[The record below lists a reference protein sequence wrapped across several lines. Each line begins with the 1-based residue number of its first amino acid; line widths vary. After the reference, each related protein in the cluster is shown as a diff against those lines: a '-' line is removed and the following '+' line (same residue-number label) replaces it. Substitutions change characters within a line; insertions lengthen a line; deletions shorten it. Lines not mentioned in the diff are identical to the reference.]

1 MNALTSWAVGS
12 ALALLASHSLPLQA
26 AAVQTFALRD
36 AHGLSAPGVKTEA
49 AKYLGRDS
57 VRITV
62 EGQDNDGLALLP
74 DTDFGDGVIEADI
87 ALKTTMPAGMRY
99 PGFVG
104 IAFRA
109 RADAKHY
116 ELFYLRP
123 GNAQAQDQAMRN
135 HTVQY
140 LAAPNFSWY
149 KLRREWPSV
158 YESHADIATETWM
171 HVRIEVAGRAA
182 KLFLNG
188 SANPSLV
195 IDGMKGEDL
204 HGAVGLWSY
213 TNEEAYFSN
222 VKITPA
228 VPQTLANGSA
238 ADGSWT
244 LRFASDAGGMEASM
258 QLHTDGSRLSG
269 TWSGPLGQSRPVTG
283 TWRNGY
289 VDLSFPGDWPADSP
303 DGAPGPVTAFMAGW
317 IDGDA
322 GKGRMRVE
330 GRADGAWSATR
341 TRGN

>member
-1 MNALTSWAVGS
+1 MNALTSRATGA
-12 ALALLASHSLPLQA
+12 ALALLFSHSLLAQGAPI
-26 AAVQTFALRD
+26 QTFALRD
-36 AHGLSAPGVKTEA
+36 AHGLIAPKGKIEA
-49 AKYLGRDS
+49 ARYLGRDA
-57 VRITV
+57 VRITI
-62 EGQDNDGLALLP
+62 EGEDRDGLTLLP
-74 DTDFGDGVIEADI
+74 GTDFGDGVIDADI
-87 ALKTTMPAGMRY
+87 ALKSTMPAGMRF

-109 RADAKHY
+109 RADAAHY

-123 GNAQAQDQAMRN
+123 GNAQAPDQAMRN
-135 HTVQY
+135 HTAQY
-140 LAAPNFSWY
+140 ISAPDFGWY
-149 KLRREWPSV
+149 RLRREWPSV
-158 YESHADIATETWM
+158 YESHVDIATETWT

-188 SANPSLV
+188 SARPSLV

-228 VPQTLANGSA
+228 APQVLANGSA

-244 LRFASDAGGMEASM
+244 LRFASDAGAMEASM
-258 QLHTDGSRLSG
+258 QLHTDGSRISG